1 MDKSK
6 IEVRILDY
14 LIGYCSQEQ
23 FDIESVQYLDFV
35 PLKSVDL
42 KSGHLSYIPFTGEI
56 DIYNEDG
63 ECIQS
68 SDLKMTNFLT
78 KQRN

>member
-6 IEVRILDY
+6 IEVRILDN
-14 LIGYCSQEQ
+14 LIGYCSAEQ

-42 KSGHLSYIPFTGEI
+42 KRGHLSYIPFTGEI

-63 ECIQS
+63 ECLQS
-68 SDLKMTNFLT
+68 TALKMTDFLI
-78 KQRN
+78 KQSN